1 MGELISICDID
12 NINEKIQKEQSKR
25 LLLLS
30 CHKGY
35 FSIKKK
41 ETALLNRMYVHEEE
55 EDLVGEKSIACISI
69 TGI

>member
-1 MGELISICDID
+1 MLF
-12 NINEKIQKEQSKR
+12 
-25 LLLLS
+25 LS
-30 CHKGY
+30 GHKGY

-41 ETALLNRMYVHEEE
+41 ETTILNRMYVHEEE

>member
-1 MGELISICDID
+1 MLF
-12 NINEKIQKEQSKR
+12 
-25 LLLLS
+25 LS

-41 ETALLNRMYVHEEE
+41 ETTLLNRMYVHEEE
-55 EDLVGEKSIACISI
+55 DDLVGEKSIACICI

>member
-1 MGELISICDID
+1 MLF
-12 NINEKIQKEQSKR
+12 
-25 LLLLS
+25 LS
-30 CHKGY
+30 GHKGY

-41 ETALLNRMYVHEEE
+41 ETTLLNRMYVHEEE